1 MDKLIWLYPYLDTI
15 KIESGKEL
23 FHHYR
28 IMETSHSLKTLKPPL
43 HITMQSTPSVRT
55 LKHICFLKAFTSGV
69 TQKIND

>member
-1 MDKLIWLYPYLDTI
+1 MDKLTWLYPYLDTI

-43 HITMQSTPSVRT
+43 HITMQSPPSVRKYFKT
-55 LKHICFLKAFTSGV
+55 DLLFKSTSHQEQLK
-69 TQKIND
+69 N